1 MAHRAPMV
9 FGADPDDALG
19 YVAGQQAGLLADL
32 DPATRDDALAA
43 LRADL
48 VAHHDPGGVRYDAAT
63 WIVRAR
69 RP

>member
-1 MAHRAPMV
+1 MV

-19 YVAGQQAGLLADL
+19 YVAGMQSGLLGDL
-32 DPATRDDALAA
+32 DAAARDEALAA

-48 VAHHDPGGVRYDAAT
+48 VAHEGPDGVAYDSAT